1 MTVSR
6 ASPTFTV
13 SGRVNS
19 AALAALATLTVA
31 GAVVVLWAARCPPPC
46 NGLVMGVPKTNAVEV
61 KRVTANQDSS
71 GRGRV
76 VVCPKCRGLCEV
88 IEHG

>member
-1 MTVSR
+1 MTPQR

-13 SGRVNS
+13 TGKGYP
-19 AALAALATLTVA
+19 AAQAALATLTVA
-31 GAVVVLWAARCPPPC
+31 GAVVFLWAARCPPPC
-46 NGLVMGVPKTNAVEV
+46 NGMVMGIPNTIAFEV
-61 KRVTANQDSS
+61 RRVTSNHGSS

-76 VVCPKCRGLCEV
+76 VVCPKCDRLVEV